1 MHTGDGFMLGLD
13 EHFFGEASGQPL
25 FRIRR
30 TTGVLRGLIKAV
42 FNVVTREIRQDREL
56 MAIIPASEDTS
67 AASFN

>member
-1 MHTGDGFMLGLD
+1 MCVFW
-13 EHFFGEASGQPL
+13 EANGQLL
-25 FRIRR
+25 FPISS

-42 FNVVTREIRQDREL
+42 FNVVTQEIRQDKEL

>member
-1 MHTGDGFMLGLD
+1 MN
-13 EHFFGEASGQPL
+13 GQRL
-25 FRIRR
+25 FPISS

-42 FNVVTREIRQDREL
+42 FNVVTQEIRQDREL

>member
-1 MHTGDGFMLGLD
+1 MLGLD
-13 EHFFGEASGQPL
+13 EDSFGEACGQPL
-25 FRIRR
+25 FRKRC

-42 FNVVTREIRQDREL
+42 FNVVTQEIRQEREL